1 MNLRL
6 DKMRSHLFWLC
17 HKAGKTALLR
27 HYNDIQSF
35 FAASDAVREVTTR
48 RNLERILR
56 HAINTVPFYKRVL
69 DDLELSAF
77 PVTNKNQ
84 IRSQQNAFLSSS
96 LPPKS
101 STRMITSGSTGTP
114 FVVYHDEDKRARNAA
129 DTLYFAQLTG
139 YSVGDRLFYLK
150 IWSAYNHKSR
160 LSQWL
165 QNISPIDVV
174 SFNDSEIEFL
184 LHTIDTTQESYAFL
198 GYSSAVERIC
208 CYLEKS
214 SREPF
219 KHRPSSAIT
228 MSESL
233 NDRTKASFQRY
244 FGTPLFSRY
253 SNIENGI
260 IAQQTPES
268 GHRFLI
274 NSASYHVELLSLT
287 EDKPAKPGELGR
299 IVITDFFNLQMPL
312 IRYDTGDT
320 GILAHESGDEPFRYF
335 DVVEGRK
342 MDLLYATDGSLVS
355 SFVVYKNMW
364 QYTEIEQYQLEQFGR
379 VDYLI
384 RITAKNP
391 IAKEPQLI
399 AEFKSF
405 LGRDANIQ
413 IEYNNEIPLL
423 ASGKRKKII
432 NTYRQSGS

>member
-1 MNLRL
+1 
-6 DKMRSHLFWLC
+6 
-17 HKAGKTALLR
+17 
-27 HYNDIQSF
+27 
-35 FAASDAVREVTTR
+35 
-48 RNLERILR
+48 
-56 HAINTVPFYKRVL
+56 
-69 DDLELSAF
+69 
-77 PVTNKNQ
+77 
-84 IRSQQNAFLSSS
+84 
-96 LPPKS
+96 
-101 STRMITSGSTGTP
+101 MITSGSTGTP
-114 FVVYHDEDKRARNAA
+114 FVVYHDNDKRARNAA
-129 DTLYFAQLTG
+129 DTIYFAQLTG

-150 IWSAYNHKSR
+150 IWSAYNHKR
-160 LSQWL
+160 KLTQWL
-165 QNISPIDVV
+165 QNIEPIDVLN
-174 SFNDSEIEFL
+174 FNDSEVESLLDTIE
-184 LHTIDTTQESYAFL
+184 TTQESYALL
-198 GYSSAVERIC
+198 GYASAIERIC

-214 SREPF
+214 SREPL
-219 KHRPSSAIT
+219 KKRPSSSIT

-233 NDRTKASFQRY
+233 NDRTKACFQRY

-268 GHRFLI
+268 GHRFLV

-320 GILAHESGDEPFRYF
+320 GILANESGDESFRYF
-335 DVVEGRK
+335 DLVEGRK

-379 VDYLI
+379 VDYLM

-391 IAKEPQLI
+391 IAKESQLI
-399 AEFKSF
+399 AEFKTF

-413 IEYNNEIPLL
+413 IEYKHEIPLL

-432 NTYRQSGS
+432 NTYRPSSS